1 MTAALI
7 SHARRIAHEATGEAS
22 DAATIEV
29 LARMVA
35 VLAQGASTGFLR
47 LGEASRPIKITGETG
62 L

>member
-47 LGEASRPIKITGETG
+47 LGATEKPLRLDAREG